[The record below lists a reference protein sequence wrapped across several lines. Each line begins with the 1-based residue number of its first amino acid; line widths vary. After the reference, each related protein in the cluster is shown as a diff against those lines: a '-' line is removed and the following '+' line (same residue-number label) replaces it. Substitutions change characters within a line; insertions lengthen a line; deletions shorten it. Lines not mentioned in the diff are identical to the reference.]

1 MTRTGEGGGTTTIS
15 TIAIQSGGSR
25 LVIALL
31 QSGLGPA
38 PALQLRVLEMTP
50 EFGYLGNSP
59 SEAAT
64 LQKNQEA
71 VIAALQ
77 VRLSVRTSRGGQCR
91 VQSKQNPVEELLRQ
105 ADQMILTQQPRAEV
119 YSAMAESLG
128 TAWRDINKIMEE
140 RKIILDINNTFQ
152 GHLQV
157 VSVQT

>member
-1 MTRTGEGGGTTTIS
+1 M
-15 TIAIQSGGSR
+15 A
-25 LVIALL
+25 
-31 QSGLGPA
+31 
-38 PALQLRVLEMTP
+38 
-50 EFGYLGNSP
+50 F
-59 SEAAT
+59 
-64 LQKNQEA
+64 
-71 VIAALQ
+71 
-77 VRLSVRTSRGGQCR
+77 